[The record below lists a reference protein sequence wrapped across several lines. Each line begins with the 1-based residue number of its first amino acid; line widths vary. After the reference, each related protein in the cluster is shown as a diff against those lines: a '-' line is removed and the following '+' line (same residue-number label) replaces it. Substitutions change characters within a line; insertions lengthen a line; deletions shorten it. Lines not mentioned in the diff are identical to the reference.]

1 LRRSSAAL
9 RTRLASAKRRSGHQ
23 NHQDCAQESPGI
35 DPHSADGR
43 PVRTA
48 ANVDRTCNKRTVR
61 PALNNHEW
69 PARWM
74 VVLGRSRLRAASDFS
89 WSHLWSHSCR
99 FRRVRGGLRGLGSG
113 GARPNRTGLNHQQQN
128 SKAREVKASEGS
140 NPSATARLIQLR
152 RSRLRTGSLPR
163 SRTSDAITNGVMR
176 MPPSTSRMGWPA
188 RTPSHP
194 SPGLMA
200 QVVCAAHAR
209 CASTRRG

>member
-99 FRRVRGGLRGLGSG
+99 FRCVRSGLPSLDSG
-113 GARPNRTGLNHQQQN
+113 GTRPNRTGLNHQPQN

-140 NPSATARLIQLR
+140 NPSATARLTRPTRRNLGAGGCMRCRQYRR
-152 RSRLRTGSLPR
+152 RSWALTRSGTLMPTGIL
-163 SRTSDAITNGVMR
+163 
-176 MPPSTSRMGWPA
+176 
-188 RTPSHP
+188 
-194 SPGLMA
+194 
-200 QVVCAAHAR
+200 
-209 CASTRRG
+209 